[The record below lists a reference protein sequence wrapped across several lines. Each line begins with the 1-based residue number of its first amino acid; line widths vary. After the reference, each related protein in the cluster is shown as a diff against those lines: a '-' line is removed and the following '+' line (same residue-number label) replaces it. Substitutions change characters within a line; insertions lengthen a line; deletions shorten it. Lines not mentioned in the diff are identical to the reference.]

1 MLTKVLG
8 MRLNTYGVVVGWLGA
23 IWSFLA
29 VILLSTALGFSD
41 EISEEIAK
49 STNDPNMTVSKVR
62 TMLVITC
69 SILLALKVINLLS
82 SALLVMGTVKER
94 HLLLLPWLINS
105 GITLVFTITLT
116 VLSWVSIIVN
126 ENILQALPAVL
137 FSGVLLVLWWYLYY
151 GVYSLFKHIQRSSD
165 QQRPLFQGAPQRS
178 GDHSATTY
186 PNYTKI

>member
-29 VILLSTALGFSD
+29 VILISTALGFAD

-49 STNDPNMTVSKVR
+49 NSQDPNMTAIQIR
-62 TMLVITC
+62 TLLVIVL
-69 SILLALKVINLLS
+69 SVFLALKVINLLS

-105 GITLVFTITLT
+105 GITLAFTIIST
-116 VLSWVSIIVN
+116 VLLWVEAIGSSPVA
-126 ENILQALPAVL
+126 EALSVV
-137 FSGVLLVLWWYLYY
+137 FVSGGLVVLWWYLYY
-151 GVYSLFKHIQRSSD
+151 GIYSLFKHIQLTSD
-165 QQRPLFQGAPQRS
+165 QQRPLIQGPPQRS
-178 GDHSATTY
+178 GDHSGATY